1 MGGFCE
7 RLVGRTK
14 TALKKTNGKLHL
26 THTQLQ
32 TIITEV
38 EAVINNRPLVYVD
51 DDLKN
56 QIITPNHFLS
66 LNTKNGTPEL
76 IRNSEDDDK
85 NDPDYKNEKLT
96 TAQKLL
102 ET

>member
-1 MGGFCE
+1 M
-7 RLVGRTK
+7 
-14 TALKKTNGKLHL
+14 
-26 THTQLQ
+26 
-32 TIITEV
+32 
-38 EAVINNRPLVYVD
+38 D

-56 QIITPNHFLS
+56 QIITPNHVLS

-85 NDPDYKNEKLT
+85 NDPDYQNKKLT

>member
-1 MGGFCE
+1 M
-7 RLVGRTK
+7 
-14 TALKKTNGKLHL
+14 
-26 THTQLQ
+26 
-32 TIITEV
+32 
-38 EAVINNRPLVYVD
+38 D

-85 NDPDYKNEKLT
+85 NDPDYQNKKLT

>member
-14 TALKKTNGKLHL
+14 TALKKTIGKLHL
-26 THTQLQ
+26 THTQLE

-38 EAVINNRPLVYVD
+38 EAVINTRPLVYVD

-85 NDPDYKNEKLT
+85 NDPDYQNEKLT